1 MYATLQRRR
10 SYARRVSASPRP
22 EPIGDPPR
30 LLRDTWLYRPI
41 TALASVVARV
51 LARTEVR
58 GAHHVPRSGP
68 ALVVANHI
76 SHLDTVV
83 LFSTLRRLG
92 RRPRFAAH
100 AGTWNVGILGWLF
113 EQGGFIQVQHGEGP
127 ERFAA
132 DVLAFLD
139 AGELVVVYP
148 EGTIPR
154 SRRDRKAR
162 PGAGLAAAAT
172 SAPVIPVAMADIAPW
187 TGFPMRL
194 RQPATVTFGAPMPVP
209 RLAPDAARGA
219 QIRTS
224 RALLDRID
232 QLLVTTGWPHGRE
245 G

>member
-1 MYATLQRRR
+1 M
-10 SYARRVSASPRP
+10 SAPRTP
-22 EPIGDPPR
+22 EPPRAPARPPR
-30 LLRDTWLYRPI
+30 GPDAPRDPVRLPRDTRLYRP
-41 TALASVVARV
+41 LAVVAGALERV

-83 LFSTLRRLG
+83 LFATLRRLG

-100 AGTWNVGILGWLF
+100 AATWDVGILGWLF
-113 EQGGFIQVQHGEGP
+113 DQAGLIPVERGEGP

-132 DVLAFLD
+132 DVLALLA

-154 SRRDRKAR
+154 APQDRRAR
-162 PGAGLAAAAT
+162 PGAGLAAARST
-172 SAPVIPVAMADIAPW
+172 APVVPVALAGISPW
-187 TGFPMRL
+187 TGFPRRL
-194 RQPATVTFGAPMPVP
+194 RERVTVTFGAALDIPA
-209 RLAPDAARGA
+209 LPDPASRDA

-224 RALLDRID
+224 ERLLDRID
-232 QLLVTTGWPHGRE
+232 QLAVTGGGT
-245 G
+245 